1 MGFFKKKTKALY
13 AMANGQSIAIEDV
26 PDEVFAT
33 KMMGDGIAIQPKE
46 GKIPEEQRN
55 QLP

>member
-33 KMMGDGIAIQPKE
+33 KMMGDGIAIPS
-46 GKIPEEQRN
+46 IRRIFFHII
-55 QLP
+55 